1 MCAPRVGH
9 RVTAE
14 HSRTSPS
21 GHWGGGQRGTGQR
34 SKGAWLATPKAK
46 DEPDSPNS
54 PNVAGAKGQAL
65 LRMRADC
72 RGGGVAAGQR
82 ERACALN
89 VPNRILIMGF
99 RWCCVVLSRPGCSP
113 LCLLPPGTPLL
124 GVCPT
129 GHARKR
135 RVGGRGAGRAFTP
148 GQAGR
153 EGRVGRRSKIISY
166 R

>member
-72 RGGGVAAGQR
+72 RDGGVAAGQR

-99 RWCCVVLSRPGCSP
+99 RWCCVVLFCPGLAAPPSACCHLAP
-113 LCLLPPGTPLL
+113 LSWGSVPLVML
-124 GVCPT
+124 
-129 GHARKR
+129 
-135 RVGGRGAGRAFTP
+135 GRGGWEEE
-148 GQAGR
+148 GQAGHSLQAR
-153 EGRVGRRSKIISY
+153 QGVKGE
-166 R
+166 